1 VTTAVRERWLPLLGF
16 AGAWF
21 LAFVSVGIAFLG
33 RNVDG
38 LVDANTYWAA
48 SRGPMYAEDYVLW
61 ARGYSYPPPFAQA
74 FDVLSWMPWEIARWV
89 WLGGVL
95 VAYAW
100 LLAPLRLGLRIP
112 LVITLYVFAAD
123 NLYWILA
130 LVAVFSFRYPFLWA
144 VPLLTK
150 ITPGVGV
157 LWFAVRQEWRAFAIA
172 IGATLAIAA
181 VSFLSAPD
189 LWSQWLRLMLGQ
201 DLSGTTTTNF
211 FVWVPPLPIRG
222 VAALALVVWGASTD
236 RRWVIPVSMLLAQ
249 PDIAFSALGLLAA
262 IPRLRSPAPAR
273 QRVPVPQ
280 RVAV

>member
-1 VTTAVRERWLPLLGF
+1 VNASVRDRWLPLLGF
-16 AGAWF
+16 VGSWF
-21 LAFVSVGIAFLG
+21 LAFVAIGVAFLG
-33 RNVDG
+33 RNQDG

-61 ARGYSYPPPFAQA
+61 TRGYSYPPLFAQA
-74 FDVLSWMPWEIARWV
+74 FDILSWMPWEVARWV
-89 WLGGVL
+89 WLAGVL
-95 VAYAW
+95 LAYAW

-112 LVITLYVFAAD
+112 LVIALYVFAAD

-157 LWFAVRQEWRAFAIA
+157 LWFAVRQEWRSFAIA
-172 IGATLAIAA
+172 IGATLATAA
-181 VSFLSAPD
+181 VSFLVAPD
-189 LWSQWLRLMLGQ
+189 LWSQWLRLMVRQ
-201 DLSGTTTTNF
+201 DLGGTTTTNF

-222 VAALALVVWGASTD
+222 AAALALVVWGAWTD

-249 PDIAFSALGLLAA
+249 PDIAFSTFALLAA
-262 IPRLRSPAPAR
+262 IPRLRSPVASP
-273 QRVPVPQ
+273 QPVPVAQ
-280 RVAV
+280 GAAA